1 MEISKMLTLSTAH
14 ITKETADKLD
24 FEYEDST
31 YDEYCE
37 NSICFNGGFSLYRKD
52 CFGWFIHIPHESM
65 LDEPIIPDDLRDC
78 FIFAKNNGCDWLCL
92 DADGLIEKS
101 LKTYEWEE

>member
-24 FEYEDST
+24 LDCKPVSPEDYWQHSFCF
-31 YDEYCE
+31 DLGL
-37 NSICFNGGFSLYRKD
+37 SIFPKD
-52 CFGWFIHIPHESM
+52 DFGWFLWIPSADRAA
-65 LDEPIIPDDLRDC
+65 LPDDLKQC
-78 FIFAKNNGCDWLCL
+78 IELALANGCDWLCL
-92 DADGLIEKS
+92 DSDGLIEKS